1 MRVAAPM
8 LNSTALPSPP
18 PTSATVVSGWI
29 SVGVPVGPI
38 STTGSPGFSMAQR
51 SELPP
56 ISSAITEIRPR
67 SGSVQA
73 PVIARPSIA
82 SSVEMPGSAR
92 RGAIISKFCSR

>member
-1 MRVAAPM
+1 M
-8 LNSTALPSPP
+8 
-18 PTSATVVSGWI
+18 

-38 STTGSPGFSMAQR
+38 STTGSPGFSTAQM

-56 ISSAITEIRPR
+56 ISSTITDTRPR

-82 SSVEMPGSAR
+82 STVAAAPGSAT
-92 RGAIISKFCSR
+92 RGASIS